1 MKTLAAILFSVG
13 LLAGCATN
21 RGNPPVCGG
30 QQNLG
35 ATRTETS
42 VKLKARGSAPM
53 LYWVSDHYVVL
64 MSPDSVV
71 SLLQSWVAEEL
82 YSRHTPTLLD
92 WIKADLPLADD
103 TDLNKYSIRSTKI
116 ENLPRYMAAALLQNG
131 DASVIDLWQ
140 LDSEKNLSEI
150 QLLRL
155 QSSGG
160 EWRYFCETTGQEI
173 LWVNDMIVALPS
185 QGSPNNR
192 LEFALARPTRKS
204 EALLL
209 AAQPER

>member
-1 MKTLAAILFSVG
+1 
-13 LLAGCATN
+13 
-21 RGNPPVCGG
+21 
-30 QQNLG
+30 
-35 ATRTETS
+35 
-42 VKLKARGSAPM
+42 
-53 LYWVSDHYVVL
+53 
-64 MSPDSVV
+64 
-71 SLLQSWVAEEL
+71 
-82 YSRHTPTLLD
+82 
-92 WIKADLPLADD
+92 
-103 TDLNKYSIRSTKI
+103 
-116 ENLPRYMAAALLQNG
+116 
-131 DASVIDLWQ
+131 LWQ

-150 QLLRL
+150 ELLRL